1 MEQIFGASLSMVG
14 VTFSSKAQYT
24 NNTKLTWTGQSRGS
38 SAKRLAAGLG
48 KRLAGGRRSS
58 RTPHVGRIAT
68 YKVTA

>member
-38 SAKRLAAGLG
+38 SAKRLAAGSADDWPVADD
-48 KRLAGGRRSS
+48 RPEH
-58 RTPHVGRIAT
+58 RT
-68 YKVTA
+68 